1 MNREEELADRVEEQK
16 RYIKLLEEAVED
28 RDKKLVEMA
37 KKMEDAQQSI
47 EDDKLLKGF
56 DDLEIEKEQWLEE
69 RKYNKFKKWSNATN
83 SKSSSSS
90 EDEDDDIDLGGL
102 EMDEKT

>member
-56 DDLEIEKEQWLEE
+56 DDLEIEKDEE
-69 RKYNKFKKWSNATN
+69 KFIKKSVFNKWTN
-83 SKSSSSS
+83 VKRSVSSSSS
-90 EDEDDDIDLGGL
+90 EDDDIDNG
-102 EMDEKT
+102 T